1 MVKRAWGLHAGG
13 RGSAKNNGGEPA
25 LAAYGQ
31 AYS

>member
-1 MVKRAWGLHAGG
+1 MVKRAWGLHAVAAAA
-13 RGSAKNNGGEPA
+13 RKNNGGEPA

>member
-1 MVKRAWGLHAGG
+1 MVKRAWGLQRATAAA
-13 RGSAKNNGGEPA
+13 RKNNGGEPA

>member
-1 MVKRAWGLHAGG
+1 MRAAAAA
-13 RGSAKNNGGEPA
+13 RKNNGGEPA